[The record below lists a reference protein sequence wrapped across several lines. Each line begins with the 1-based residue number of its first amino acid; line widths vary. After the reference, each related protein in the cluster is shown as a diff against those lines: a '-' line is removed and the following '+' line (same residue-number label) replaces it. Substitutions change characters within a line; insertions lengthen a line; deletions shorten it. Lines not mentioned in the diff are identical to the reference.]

1 MVFTPGFTQVKI
13 FWHWTNLILNFNQY
27 SCFSQHSET
36 TAMPSSMSSS
46 RPLCKSLSDCT
57 TLISTDV
64 DKSGTAASTMK
75 MTTDKASNSNDEF
88 IPPWKKELLLRKSAL
103 ARTVEPNLSL

>member
-1 MVFTPGFTQVKI
+1 
-13 FWHWTNLILNFNQY
+13 
-27 SCFSQHSET
+27 
-36 TAMPSSMSSS
+36 MPSSVLSSS

-57 TLISTDV
+57 TLIKPDV
-64 DKSGTAASTMK
+64 DKPGSAASTMK
-75 MTTDKASNSNDEF
+75 IATNNAANDEF

>member
-1 MVFTPGFTQVKI
+1 
-13 FWHWTNLILNFNQY
+13 
-27 SCFSQHSET
+27 
-36 TAMPSSMSSS
+36 MPSSMLSSN

-57 TLISTDV
+57 TLIDP
-64 DKSGTAASTMK
+64 DFGKPTATSAVASTMK
-75 MTTDKASNSNDEF
+75 MVTNNVPNDEF

>member
-1 MVFTPGFTQVKI
+1 
-13 FWHWTNLILNFNQY
+13 
-27 SCFSQHSET
+27 
-36 TAMPSSMSSS
+36 MPSSVLSSN

-57 TLISTDV
+57 TLINPEA
-64 DKSGTAASTMK
+64 DKPGKAAATMK
-75 MTTDKASNSNDEF
+75 IATDNVSNDEF